1 MTEPRSR
8 RHDPHPDRPLNA
20 GGVVAARQLP
30 PGKKSVQRKVE
41 LVALRR
47 VVPRSAARPNDR
59 TPFATPRPSPG
70 PPAERGRSCRGATT
84 ATWQEECSEEGG
96 TRRAATSRAAFSGTS
111 E

>member
-1 MTEPRSR
+1 RMTEPRSR

-59 TPFATPRPSPG
+59 TPLATPRPSPG
-70 PPAERGRSCRGATT
+70 PPAERGRVVAARQLAPSPSR
-84 ATWQEECSEEGG
+84 EEWLEHVGIAAG
-96 TRRAATSRAAFSGTS
+96 RA
-111 E
+111 